1 MCAAAPLN
9 SPENMMVSLLTWIT
23 HAGSDVVK
31 TVRSW
36 EGIWPKNL
44 ELKRDNQSWLLA
56 LADVC
61 APGVKI
67 EQKELEKKGI
77 KSPDDIDQCIP

>member
-1 MCAAAPLN
+1 
-9 SPENMMVSLLTWIT
+9 MMASLLTW
-23 HAGSDVVK
+23 SDTIRSSMLDQTWLL

-36 EGIWPKNL
+36 KEIWPKNL

-56 LADVC
+56 VADVC
-61 APGVKI
+61 ALGVKI
-67 EQKELEKKGI
+67 EQKESEKKGI